1 MNSKYKF
8 SVVIPI
14 YNVEKYLEETIL
26 SVINQNIGFEKN
38 IQIILV
44 NDGSTDNSE
53 NICIKYQ
60 KKYPDNIKYV
70 YQENK
75 GVSSARNEGMKYV
88 KGEYIN
94 FLDSDDIWNED
105 VFEKVYDFFKANED
119 IIDVVAC
126 RQKFFEGKEGYHKL
140 DYKFD
145 KNRIVDITKD
155 YQDIQLSTSSAF
167 IKADEVK
174 KYQYDTRLKYSEDA
188 TLIGQILM
196 SKSKYGILS
205 DAIYNYR
212 KRNENTSALQTREGN
227 KSWYF
232 DTIEYGYKTLIE
244 KSIEK
249 YGKVLQYFQYQIM
262 YDIQW
267 RLNVDTSLYLSEK
280 EQKTYIKSIVELLKY
295 IDDEIIL
302 KQRYLW
308 NEYKILSLC
317 LKYQKDIREEFIYED
332 SKIYYNTTKVYNI
345 KNNSLF
351 KINYLNFNEKD
362 GLILE
367 GIINCPLPDKDYK
380 IFIKTSDG
388 NKIYLNNFITMQNRP
403 SIIGNLGNCKEFK
416 IKIPVTIENLEF
428 KIMIDYKSNQRRLN
442 LIFGQLAK
450 LSNEN
455 LELSYIKDMYLIRTE
470 KNQIFI
476 NKLDDKEIISE
487 KKKYENYL
495 NEINKYEIIQ
505 LRNKVRK
512 GLFIKTYIK
521 FENED
526 MYVIKTIKKW
536 KDEFITSKKWKKVK
550 KNENIKKRYIL
561 NANIIVGQE
570 KDVKEIFEEDEQYIK
585 DLYKFKYVD
594 REIK

>member
-1 MNSKYKF
+1 MKYKF
-8 SVVIPI
+8 SVIIPI
-14 YNVEKYLEETIL
+14 YNVDKYLEETIL
-26 SVINQNIGFEKN
+26 SVINQSIGFENN

-53 NICIKYQ
+53 EIC
-60 KKYPDNIKYV
+60 KKYEKQYSKNIKYV
-70 YQENK
+70 YQENN
-75 GVSSARNEGMKYV
+75 GVSSARNKGIEYIQ
-88 KGEYIN
+88 GEYVN
-94 FLDSDDIWNED
+94 FLDSDDVWDIN
-105 VFEKVYDFFKANED
+105 VFEKVYNFFESHKNEID
-119 IIDVVAC
+119 IVAC

-145 KNRIVDITKD
+145 TNRIVNIKED
-155 YQDIQLSTSSAF
+155 YEDIQLSTSSAF
-167 IKADEVK
+167 IRADEVK
-174 KYQYDTRLKYSEDA
+174 KYKYDTRLKYSEDA
-188 TLIGQILM
+188 TLVGQILM

-249 YGKVLQYFQYQIM
+249 YGKVLPYFQYQIM

-267 RLNVDTSLYLSEK
+267 RINVDIALYLSEE
-280 EQKTYIKSIVELLKY
+280 EQKTYIKSIIELLKY

-302 KQRYLW
+302 NQKYLW
-308 NEYKILSLC
+308 NEYKILALC
-317 LKYQKDIREEFIYED
+317 LKYQKDIREEFTYED
-332 SKIYYNTTKVYNI
+332 SKIYYNNTKVYNI
-345 KNNSLF
+345 KNNSLL
-351 KINYLNFNEKD
+351 KINYLNFNEKN

-367 GIINCPLPDKDYK
+367 GIINCPLLDKDYK

-388 NKIYLNNFITMQNRP
+388 NKIYLNNFITIQNRP

-416 IKIPVTIENLEF
+416 IKVPVTIENLEF

-455 LELSYIKDMYLIRTE
+455 SDLLYIKDMYLIRTE

-476 NKLDDKEIISE
+476 HKLDDKEIISE

-495 NEINKYEIIQ
+495 NEINKKEMIQ
-505 LRNKVRK
+505 LRSKVRK
-512 GLFIKTYIK
+512 RSFIKTYIK

-526 MYVIKTIKKW
+526 MYVIKTVKKW
-536 KDEFITSKKWKKVK
+536 KDKFILSKKWKKVK
-550 KNENIKKRYIL
+550 ENEDIKRLYIL
-561 NANIIVGQE
+561 NSIIIVGQE
-570 KDVKEIFEEDEQYIK
+570 KNVKEIFDEDEKYIK
-585 DLYKFKYVD
+585 DLYKFRYVD
-594 REIK
+594 GELK